1 MKLLHYS
8 YYVYY
13 PFYHSTI
20 LTAKPDR
27 ETSKEEL
34 LSASEVQAQE
44 QEANTTLDKNTIN
57 DCLILKLES
66 YPQEA
71 FRGRT
76 DFKYVIAPYLKEV
89 SNGLFY

>member
-20 LTAKPDR
+20 LTAKSDR
-27 ETSKEEL
+27 EAAKEEL

-44 QEANTTLDKNTIN
+44 QEVNTKFDENTIN

-66 YPQEA
+66 YPQ
-71 FRGRT
+71 
-76 DFKYVIAPYLKEV
+76 
-89 SNGLFY
+89 